1 MPQIPIV
8 SGIYSDNGPDLRTS
22 YPVNMMPVPKQSGV
36 STEFLRPTD
45 GLVSYGTGPGI
56 GRGGINWRDE
66 LYRVMGTKLVKITQD
81 GSVSVLGDVGGTGY
95 VSMTYSFDRLAIAS
109 GGNLFYWDG
118 AALTQVVDPNIGTV
132 LDVIWIDGYF
142 MTTDGQFL
150 IVTDILNPMNVLPFA
165 YASNELD
172 PDPINAIIKLR
183 NEVNA
188 INRYTIEVFE
198 NVGLTLQFPFQPV
211 DGAQIQ
217 KGSIGTHTCCV
228 FLDALAFVGGGRNE
242 APGIYVAQNA
252 NAKKIST
259 QEIDEILLQYGE
271 ATLAGCLLESR
282 NDRAHRHLM
291 LHLPDQTLV
300 FDAVASEALNQ
311 PIWFTMVTAIQGI
324 ARFKAQNYVWCYDR
338 WNVEDPTST
347 TIGRTVDTIGSH
359 WGQKVRWEF
368 GTIIIYNNSLGT
380 IINQMELVAL
390 PGRVALGQD
399 PFIATSYSLDGLTW
413 SQEQSIPVGSIG
425 QTNKRLVWFRMGS
438 MRNMRMQRF
447 RGDSDAHVAFLRL
460 EVTAEGLAY

>member
-1 MPQIPIV
+1 MAQIPIV

-56 GRGGINWRDE
+56 GRGGINWNDE
-66 LYRVMGTKLVKITQD
+66 LYRVMGTKLVKIAQD
-81 GSVSVLGDVGGTGY
+81 GTVSVLGDVGGTGY

-118 AALTQVVDPNIGTV
+118 AALTQVVDPNLGTV
-132 LDVIWIDGYF
+132 IDVIWIDGYF

-150 IVTDILNPMNVLPFA
+150 IVTDILNPLNVLPLA
-165 YASNELD
+165 YASSELD
-172 PDPINAIIKLR
+172 PDPVNALIKLR

-188 INRYTIEVFE
+188 VNRYTIEIFE
-198 NVGLTLQFPFQPV
+198 NTGSALQFPFQPV

-228 FLDALAFVGGGRNE
+228 FNDTVAFVGSGRNE
-242 APGIYVAQNA
+242 APGIYLGANA
-252 NAKKIST
+252 NTEKIST
-259 QEIDEILLQYGE
+259 QEIDEILLEYSE
-271 ATLAGCLLESR
+271 STLAGCLLEAR
-282 NDRAHRHLM
+282 NDRSHKHLM
-291 LHLPDQTLV
+291 FHLPDRTLV
-300 FDAVASEALNQ
+300 FDAAASEALGQN
-311 PIWFTMVTAIQGI
+311 IWFVMVTAVQGI
-324 ARFKAQNYVWCYDR
+324 ARFRAQNYVWCYDR
-338 WNVEDPTST
+338 WNVEDPLST
-347 TIGRTVDTIGSH
+347 TIGRTADTIGSH

-368 GTIIIYNNSLGT
+368 GTIILYNEGRAV
-380 IINQMELVAL
+380 IINQLELVAL

-413 SQEQSIPVGSIG
+413 SQEHSIRVGSIG
-425 QTNKRLVWFRMGS
+425 QTNKRLVWFRQGS

-447 RGDSDAHVAFLRL
+447 RGDSDAHVAFIRL
-460 EVTAEGLAY
+460 EAALEPLAY